1 MVEERVQRRVAA
13 FLAAGEARDLRKTG
27 IHPDHWYPLA
37 RSRDVKKGK
46 AFGTNFAGEPI
57 VIVRTE
63 GDTVFALEDRCAHR
77 QVPLHA
83 GVVEG
88 DLLRC
93 CYHRWT
99 YDASGACVSVPY
111 LDKEQTLPN
120 GVRGYPCR
128 EAYGLIFVFPG
139 EKSKVEDA
147 SFPDVPK
154 YADRRYRTRFLDRR
168 IDCHYSFMHE
178 NLMDMN
184 HQFLHRRLM
193 GGIKTVYLDLR
204 EGDSWIEADYT
215 FKRTKGRQPIGEK
228 FMIGGK
234 TTWAEDTHR
243 DLMTIRTEYPYQT
256 LKFWKAGSK
265 EPELDLWNVYIPVD
279 LQQRVNHTYGL
290 MTIRA
295 PSVPGLIHLMWPFI
309 AWFTNGIFAEDRWVV
324 EEEQKAFDRQGA
336 DWNQEIS
343 PIIQR
348 LRDVLIRHGVP
359 MTTVSNGR

>member
-13 FLAAGEARDLRKTG
+13 FLAAGETRDLRKTG

-154 YADRRYRTRFLDRR
+154 YADRRYKTRFLDRR
-168 IDCHYSFMHE
+168 TPARSSTSARVPSAPAAG
-178 NLMDMN
+178 
-184 HQFLHRRLM
+184 RRPP
-193 GGIKTVYLDLR
+193 T
-204 EGDSWIEADYT
+204 
-215 FKRTKGRQPIGEK
+215 
-228 FMIGGK
+228 
-234 TTWAEDTHR
+234 
-243 DLMTIRTEYPYQT
+243 
-256 LKFWKAGSK
+256 
-265 EPELDLWNVYIPVD
+265 
-279 LQQRVNHTYGL
+279 
-290 MTIRA
+290 A
-295 PSVPGLIHLMWPFI
+295 P
-309 AWFTNGIFAEDRWVV
+309 
-324 EEEQKAFDRQGA
+324 
-336 DWNQEIS
+336 
-343 PIIQR
+343 
-348 LRDVLIRHGVP
+348 
-359 MTTVSNGR
+359 